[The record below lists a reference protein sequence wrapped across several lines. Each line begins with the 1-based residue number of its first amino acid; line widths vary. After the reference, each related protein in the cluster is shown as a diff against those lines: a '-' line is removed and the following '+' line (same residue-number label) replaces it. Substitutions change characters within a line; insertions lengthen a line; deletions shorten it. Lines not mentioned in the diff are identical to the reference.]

1 MDTLETYRRII
12 KDILFQ
18 YTQIPYSHGDIECKT
33 VFDSKN
39 DSYLLIT
46 LGWDGVKRIHG
57 CLVHIDII
65 NDKVWVQR
73 DDTED
78 GVTYELVD
86 AGIPKDRIVLGFHP
100 PNVRPHTGYA
110 VA

>member
-1 MDTLETYRRII
+1 MDILDKYRRII
-12 KDILFQ
+12 KEVLVP
-18 YTQIPYSHGDIECKT
+18 YTQIPYSYGDIKCKA
-33 VFDSKN
+33 VFDSDS

-65 NDKVWVQR
+65 DGKIWVQR

-78 GVTYELVD
+78 GVTYELVT
-86 AGIPKDRIVLGFHP
+86 AGIPKDKIVLGFHP
-100 PNVRPHTGYA
+100 PNVRQHTGYA

>member
-1 MDTLETYRRII
+1 MDTLDAYRRII
-12 KDILFQ
+12 KDVLIP
-18 YTQIPYSHGDIECKT
+18 YTQIPYSHGDIHCKT
-33 VFDSKN
+33 VFDSEN
-39 DSYLLIT
+39 DDYLLVT

-57 CLVHIDII
+57 CLVHIEII
-65 NDKVWVQR
+65 DGKVWVQR

-86 AGIPKDRIVLGFHP
+86 AGIPKDKIVLGFHP

>member
-1 MDTLETYRRII
+1 MDTLNTYRRII
-12 KDILFQ
+12 KDVLVP
-18 YTQIPYSHGDIECKT
+18 YTQIPYSHGDIQCKT
-33 VFDSKN
+33 VFDSEN

-46 LGWDGVKRIHG
+46 FGWDGVKRIHG

-65 NDKVWVQR
+65 DGKVWVQR

-78 GVTYELVD
+78 GVTYELVT